1 MKNRSGRL
9 LVIAILMSTL
19 NGCMTMKPS
28 NFKDE
33 TPKFVLEE
41 YFNGKTKAW
50 GIFEDRFGNVKRQ
63 FTVSIDGVWD
73 GKTLTLDEH
82 FLFNDG
88 EKSFRQWRIT
98 RKENGIYEGKADDVI
113 GIATGV
119 SAGNS
124 LNWSYLLDLKMS
136 DNKTLRVK
144 FDDWMFLQPDGVV
157 LNRARMSKFGVELG
171 QVTISFSKVG
181 EPTKSSLSMNPQ
193 FDGENIATLAQK

>member
-1 MKNRSGRL
+1 MINRSGMVL
-9 LVIAILMSTL
+9 IIAILLNTL
-19 NGCMTMKPS
+19 TGCMTMKPS

-33 TPKFVLEE
+33 SPKFVLEK

-63 FTVSIDGVWD
+63 FTVDIDGAWD
-73 GKTLTLDEH
+73 GKTLTLDEY

-88 EKSFRQWRIT
+88 EKSYRQWKIT
-98 RKENGIYEGKADDVI
+98 KKEDGIYEGKADDVI
-113 GIATGV
+113 GSATGV

-136 DNKTLRVK
+136 EDKTLRVK

-171 QVTISFSKVG
+171 QVTISFSKVN
-181 EPTKSSLSMNPQ
+181 EPTKLSLTTNPQ
-193 FDGENIATLAQK
+193 FDDGNIAASAQK

>member
-1 MKNRSGRL
+1 MRNRFGIL
-9 LVIAILMSTL
+9 LVIAISLNTL
-19 NGCMTMKPS
+19 TGCMTMKPS

-33 TPKFVLEE
+33 SPKFVLEK
-41 YFNGKTKAW
+41 YFNGKIKAW

-63 FTVSIDGVWD
+63 FTVDIDGVWD
-73 GKTLTLDEH
+73 GTTLTLDEH

-88 EKSFRQWRIT
+88 EKSYRQWRIT
-98 RKENGIYEGKADDVI
+98 KKEDGVYEGKADDVV
-113 GIATGV
+113 GSATGV

-171 QVTISFSKVG
+171 QVTISFSKLK
-181 EPTKSSLSMNPQ
+181 EPAQLSLTKNPQ
-193 FDGENIATLAQK
+193 FDDENIAALAQK

>member
-1 MKNRSGRL
+1 MQNRFGIL
-9 LVIAILMSTL
+9 LVIAISLSALT
-19 NGCMTMKPS
+19 GCMTMKSS
-28 NFKDE
+28 NFTDE
-33 TPKFVLEE
+33 SPKFVLEN

-63 FTVSIDGVWD
+63 FTVDIDGLWD

-88 EKSFRQWRIT
+88 EKSYRQWRIT
-98 RKENGIYEGKADDVI
+98 KKEDGVYEGKADDVI
-113 GIATGV
+113 GSATGV

-124 LNWSYLLDLKMS
+124 LHWSYLLDLKMD

-144 FDDWMFLQPDGVV
+144 FDDWMFLQPGGVV

-171 QVTISFSKVG
+171 QVTISFSKMDG
-181 EPTKSSLSMNPQ
+181 FAKPSLTKDSQ
-193 FDGENIATLAQK
+193 FDDENIAALAQK